1 MIRFA
6 NEKELFDFLDDRMRE
21 TQTTRQERAHY
32 ANRMR
37 ARYNGIQWLQRG
49 SGMAQSMSNY
59 FRDRTDWNEVYRTSD
74 VMKTTVNRTTM
85 MVQQS
90 AAATNFTGME
100 VVAGGPL
107 TSVSSDRFVQR
118 DLYESLANIVTDWT
132 RMKPACNR
140 ANLERCIDAMHGI
153 GVKIQSYTMDDG
165 QQDACLKAFEFDGY
179 QLSLDPMNRS
189 LDLRE
194 HEWVMF
200 SEVMTWHAAQREYG
214 DLVKGIDEREL
225 KTVAQLMPN
234 EVAHMALS
242 ANTMY
247 THLQQATNLKALRI
261 VTLWIKGYGRRFD
274 RMYLVADGIGKAGK
288 VAMNFANPANPFG
301 GCGMPLQCFY
311 GYMRPGEVFGISDV
325 GMLSDD
331 QDKLNLAATL
341 YWQQVHDFTTNVIYA
356 VDKGWFGNSRIDA
369 TEIDKMIRQGLLVG
383 SSNGL
388 AKFQPPMMLNRPS
401 PSGTLVQDMQAHEN
415 AMRRVVMQT
424 DLHGGS
430 PKTHIADATHQL
442 SVELSEAP
450 IDDRRESDL
459 QAVSAVI
466 EVATATM
473 VQMVTAQVPSAI
485 AALEEAGMEPSQ
497 IGMLME
503 IDPIRPPA
511 SLVVTRESV
520 RRRSKGQMKRDL
532 ISLAQVGAHSDPLL
546 RASLAALDFP
556 VIESDKSTERWAN
569 RMVQLVI
576 RGEQYQPVPMGMMS
590 EVVLEAFRRGMKS
603 DAALDPEVYARLL
616 QAYQAQLVMDETQG
630 MASAGQPPAAEP
642 PPEQVGLDAM
652 MDMLGMGV

>member
-6 NEKELFDFLDDRMRE
+6 NETELFEFIDDRMRE

-37 ARYNGIQWLQRG
+37 ARYNGIQWLQRQ
-49 SGMAQSMSNY
+49 SGLAATMSSY
-59 FRDRTDWNEVYRTSD
+59 FRDPTDWSDVYRNNE

-100 VVAGGPL
+100 IVAAEAT
-107 TSVSSDRFVQR
+107 TSPSSDRFVQR
-118 DLYESLANIVTDWT
+118 DLYESAANIVTDLT
-132 RMKPACNR
+132 RMQSVCNR

-153 GVKIQSYTMDDG
+153 GIKICQYTLDDG
-165 QQDACLKAFEFDGY
+165 TVDATIKSFEFDGY
-179 QLSLDPMNRS
+179 QLTLDPLNRS
-189 LDLRE
+189 SDLRD
-194 HEWVMF
+194 HEYVMLA
-200 SEVMTWHAAQREYG
+200 EVMTWHAAKREYG
-214 DLVKGIDEREL
+214 DQLNGIDEREL

-242 ANTMY
+242 SNTMF
-247 THLQQATNLKALRI
+247 THLQQATNMKALRI
-261 VTLWIKGYGRRFD
+261 VTLWVKGYGKRFD

-288 VAMNFANPANPFG
+288 VAMNFANPVNPYG
-301 GCGMPLQCFY
+301 GCGMPIQCFY
-311 GYMRPGEVFGISDV
+311 GYMRPGEIFAISDV
-325 GMLSDD
+325 GMLADD

-341 YWQQVHDFTTNVIYA
+341 YWQQVHDFTTNVVYA
-356 VDKGWFGNSRIDA
+356 VDKGWFGNSRIDQ
-369 TEIDKMIRQGLLVG
+369 TSIDKMIRQGLLIG

-388 AKFQPPMMLNRPS
+388 SKFQPPMMMTRPS
-401 PSGTLVQDMQAHEN
+401 PSGTLAQDMQAHEN

-430 PKTHIADATHQL
+430 PKTHIADSTHQL
-442 SVELSEAP
+442 TVELSEAP

-459 QAVSAVI
+459 LAVSAVV
-466 EVATATM
+466 EVATATLVMM
-473 VQMVTAQVPSAI
+473 VQAQVPSAV
-485 AALEEAGMEPSQ
+485 AALTEAGMEPSQ

-503 IDPIRPPA
+503 IDPLRPPA
-511 SLVVTRESV
+511 KLAVTRESV

-532 ISLAQVGAHSDPLL
+532 IALAQVGAHTDPVL

-590 EVVLEAFRRGMKS
+590 DVVLEAFRRGMKS

-616 QAYQAQLVMDETQG
+616 QAYQSQLVMDETQG
-630 MASAGQPPAAEP
+630 MASAGQEPAPQA
-642 PPEQVGLDAM
+642 PPEQVGLDSLV
-652 MDMLGMGV
+652 DMLGMGM